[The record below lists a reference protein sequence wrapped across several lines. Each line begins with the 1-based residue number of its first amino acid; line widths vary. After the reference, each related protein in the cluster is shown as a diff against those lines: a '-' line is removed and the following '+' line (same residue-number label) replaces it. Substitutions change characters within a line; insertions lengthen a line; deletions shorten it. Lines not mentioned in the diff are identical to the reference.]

1 MKRKIF
7 GSILLGMSCFLLVAC
22 GNAKL
27 AQPTVSKSFS
37 SYQKIAPKQ
46 SSSKSSAKEKMLLEQ
61 ETVTNFLKAYTTYSS
76 LNAQRSQMRTFLTP
90 DLQKEWA
97 VESPVSVS
105 LNQVTSAGE
114 IVSLSRSSNHTWLGI
129 VKVTINDQT
138 HHLAV
143 FELETVQS
151 KDKFQIRSCTDLNQE

>member
-1 MKRKIF
+1 MNRKMMPF
-7 GSILLGMSCFLLVAC
+7 TLFVVSLVLLAAC
-22 GNAKL
+22 GNTKL
-27 AQPTVSKSFS
+27 EQPIVSKSSS

-61 ETVTNFLKAYTTYSS
+61 ETVTHFLKAYTTYSS
-76 LNAQRSQMRTFLTP
+76 LNAQRRQMKSFLTP
-90 DLQKEWA
+90 DLQKAWA

-151 KDKFQIRSCTDLNQE
+151 KDKFQIKSCTDLNQE